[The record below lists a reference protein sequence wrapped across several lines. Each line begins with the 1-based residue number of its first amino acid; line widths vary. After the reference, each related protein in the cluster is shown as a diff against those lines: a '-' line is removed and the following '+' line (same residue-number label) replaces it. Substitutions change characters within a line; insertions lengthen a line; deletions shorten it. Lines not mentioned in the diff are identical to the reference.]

1 MEIEDR
7 LDFFL
12 GSLGVSEQ
20 TDYQA
25 FFKKKL
31 AQWKVKSPASLSDV
45 DKKKFFAE
53 IKKEWK
59 GKEE

>member
-1 MEIEDR
+1 MKDILEKIN
-7 LDFFL
+7 LFL
-12 GSLGVSEQ
+12 PTNESQKS
-20 TDYQA
+20 DKYQE

-31 AQWKVKSPASLSDV
+31 KEYKVDSPAKLSAA

-59 GKEE
+59 G